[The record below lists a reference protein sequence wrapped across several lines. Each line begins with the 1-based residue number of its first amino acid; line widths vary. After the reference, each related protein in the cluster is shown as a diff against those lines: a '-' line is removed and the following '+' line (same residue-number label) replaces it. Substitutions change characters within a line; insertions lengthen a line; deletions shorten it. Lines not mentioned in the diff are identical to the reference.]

1 MTHEILYSQN
11 ALSVESLIGA
21 LTEIHNLP
29 SFAVEHGTGRR
40 RSVLNDLRLHSL
52 SIHHGKKEKGRCWH
66 QVLCSTAVKRQRN
79 WAGPGIPDC
88 TAGPLHKV
96 KGCTLNW
103 LFAAAGIHSLAGGGS
118 SGSGGC
124 GGGGRAYASGGGGV
138 TDGGGGGCLAP

>member
-21 LTEIHNLP
+21 LTEIHNLL

-40 RSVLNDLRLHSL
+40 RPVLNDLRPHNL
-52 SIHHGKKEKGRCWH
+52 SVHHGKQEKGGRRFVGTRFPVALPRSRSKETGH
-66 QVLCSTAVKRQRN
+66 V
-79 WAGPGIPDC
+79 PGIPVC

-103 LFAAAGIHSLAGGGS
+103 LFAAAGIHSLGGGGS

-124 GGGGRAYASGGGGV
+124 GGGGGAYASG
-138 TDGGGGGCLAP
+138 GGGGGCLAP